1 MNYFQKG
8 AAFVHWHWME
18 GRMGRLAAGYV
29 LVSLGVLAAISGGT
43 WDVTFHLLNKPETFF
58 SAPHSMLYAGVA
70 AALAG
75 ALAVASSAS
84 RRRGGGATGFWWW
97 PSKLVVA
104 GVAML
109 VAAGPADFAWHSA
122 FGLDGLLSP
131 SHSVLAG
138 GMAAASIGAAAGI
151 VKLYRGQKKEVPV
164 ALVVVA
170 ILPVWLVASGL
181 VQMFSL
187 PLSETSFFNF
197 NPEPLA
203 AAVAATLGLPF
214 VTAAVLSASWAA
226 LAAKKRRRFGVM
238 TAIAGAFVAVSALA
252 SIVPN
257 AALAPTIP
265 FYAGVLV
272 PIAAADAVM
281 SQKARMPAASSVSVA
296 GALMGLSFLM
306 LYYPLITHTYNRVLD
321 DKTVW
326 ASLTAIIYFEM
337 MGKLFPLVAVPA
349 AAMGIAGAIAGV
361 RIAGG
366 GGGGRAAD
374 NDDIFYQQQPAQRD
388 RQQ

>member
-1 MNYFQKG
+1 M
-8 AAFVHWHWME
+8 HWHRIE
-18 GRMGRLAAGYV
+18 GRTGRLAGYI

-58 SAPHSMLYAGVA
+58 SAPHSMLYGGVA

-84 RRRGGGATGFWWW
+84 RRRGDAGGFWWGW

-109 VAAGPADFAWHSA
+109 VAAGPADFMWHSA

-151 VKLYRGQKKEVPV
+151 VKLYRHQKKEIPV
-164 ALVVVA
+164 ALVVA
-170 ILPVWLVASGL
+170 AMLPVWLVASGL

-187 PLSETSFFNF
+187 PLSETAFFNF
-197 NPEPLA
+197 NPEPRA

-226 LAAKKRRRFGVM
+226 LAAKRRGRRFGVM
-238 TAIAGAFVAVSALA
+238 TALAGAFVAVSALA
-252 SIVPN
+252 SVVPN

-265 FYAGVLV
+265 FYVGVLV

-281 SQKARMPAASSVSVA
+281 SQRIGSSAAISTAMA
-296 GALMGLSFLM
+296 GALIGLSFLM

-321 DKTVW
+321 NRMVW
-326 ASLTAIIYFEM
+326 ASLTATIYFEM
-337 MGKLFPLVAVPA
+337 MGRLFPLVAVPA
-349 AAMGIAGAIAGV
+349 AAMGIAGAIAGAK
-361 RIAGG
+361 IGG
-366 GGGGRAAD
+366 CRAID
-374 NDDIFYQQQPAQRD
+374 KDMLYQQPSAAERERD
-388 RQQ
+388 SNN